1 LPSREA
7 YVSTPS
13 PTNAG
18 EAPWTVARI
27 LEWTT
32 QHLKKSGCE
41 TPRLDAELLLAHA
54 RGCPR
59 IQLYVQFQQVVSD
72 AQRGVMRDL
81 VKRRAGAEPVAYL
94 IGHREFFSLDFEVT
108 HDTLIPR
115 PDTETLVLELV
126 TGARRQS
133 EPRILDLGTGS
144 GCIAISTAVNVPQA
158 RVTAVDLS
166 PAALDV
172 ARRNTH
178 RHKVESR
185 VELVQ
190 GDLFASL
197 PTGTRFDWIASNPPY
212 IPHAELAT
220 LSADVRLHEPT
231 LALDGGPD
239 GLDVIRRLVAEAPG
253 WLNPGGTLLVEFTP
267 EQASTLVALVEGA
280 GGWHGVRVLKDLAG
294 RARVLVASR
303 DS

>member
-1 LPSREA
+1 M
-7 YVSTPS
+7 STPS

-54 RGCPR
+54 RGCSR
-59 IQLYVQFQQVVSD
+59 IQLYVQFQEVVSE

-126 TGARRQS
+126 TGARRQT

-144 GCIAISTAVNVPQA
+144 GCIAISAAVNVPHA

-166 PAALDV
+166 PATLEV
-172 ARRNTH
+172 ARRNVR

-185 VELVQ
+185 VELVS
-190 GDLFASL
+190 GDLFAPLSAAA
-197 PTGTRFDWIASNPPY
+197 RFDWIASNPPY
-212 IPHAELAT
+212 IPQAELAN

-239 GLDVIRRLVAEAPG
+239 GLAVIRRLVAEAPG
-253 WLNPGGTLLVEFTP
+253 WMNPGGTLLVEFSP
-267 EQASTLVALVEGA
+267 EQASALVALVEAA
-280 GGWHGVRVLKDLAG
+280 GGWQGVRVLKDLAG

-303 DS
+303 ES